1 MRRSTPCL
9 LLLILALLPCAASA
23 QTAQAP
29 KAQRPEGNPPPP
41 LFPKHRR
48 GFYIN
53 NDNVEVIDATPQ
65 SPPLKTDDPG
75 VPDKGEY
82 EINLL
87 TEADLGTDARSV
99 NVLAVDANYGVV
111 LKGWGHELPAQLKF
125 EVPIA
130 AASEA
135 GNPYQVGLGNS
146 ALGVK
151 LNFYNDESRGLSVS
165 VYPQMEFSTASGVE
179 KGVAEPGQTFI
190 LPLLISHE
198 SKYLTLV
205 GNAGFSKAI
214 HGAGRDTMAQ
224 LSMSM
229 GRAFYPKL
237 AVMGEI
243 YSSSATN
250 FRDDRL
256 VSANAGIIY
265 GVRKSIWYA
274 RIGHSLFSDDGPHTF
289 LAFGMKVLFDT
300 EHKSGAQP

>member
-1 MRRSTPCL
+1 L
-9 LLLILALLPCAASA
+9 LLTLALLPCGGASA
-23 QTAQAP
+23 QTAQPPRA
-29 KAQRPEGNPPPP
+29 KQPEGNPPPP

-48 GFYIN
+48 GLYIN
-53 NDNVEVIDATPQ
+53 HDNVEVIDATPQ
-65 SPPLKTDDPG
+65 SPPLTTDDPG

-87 TEADLGTDARSV
+87 TEADLGADARSV

-111 LKGWGHELPAQLKF
+111 LKGWGHDLPAQLKF

-135 GNPYQVGLGNS
+135 GNPYQVGLGHS

-151 LNFYNDESRGLSVS
+151 FNFYNDESRGFRVS
-165 VYPQMEFSTASGVE
+165 VYPQMEFSTAAGVE
-179 KGVAEPGQTFI
+179 KGVAEPGQTFV

-198 SKYLTLV
+198 AKYATLV

-214 HGAGRDTMAQ
+214 HGAGRDSTVDFSAG
-224 LSMSM
+224 M
-229 GRAFYPKL
+229 GRAFWPKL

-243 YSSSATN
+243 YTSSATN
-250 FRDDRL
+250 LRDDRM
-256 VSANAGIIY
+256 VSMNAGVIY

-289 LAFGMKVLFDT
+289 LAVGIKVLLDT